1 MNWEIATWLI
11 IFAACLVIE
20 IITLGLTTIWAC
32 GGALIAMIIAFFSG
46 SLALQVVAFLIV
58 TTILFFTTRP
68 LAKKHMDN
76 KLEKT
81 NVESLIGKHVIVSAD
96 IDNLKSQGQVMIGG
110 VEWTARSKNGDTIE
124 SGTEV
129 VIDEISGVKVIV
141 TRA

>member
-11 IFAACLVIE
+11 IFAACLIIE

-46 SLALQVVAFLIV
+46 SLALQVVVFLVV

-76 KLEKT
+76 RLVKT
-81 NVESLIGKHVIVSAD
+81 NVDSLIGKHVIVSAD

-110 VEWTARSKNGDTIE
+110 VEWTARSKDGSPIE

-129 VIDEISGVKVIV
+129 VIDEISGVKAIV

>member
-11 IFAACLVIE
+11 IFAACLIIE

-68 LAKKHMDN
+68 LAKN
-76 KLEKT
+76 
-81 NVESLIGKHVIVSAD
+81 D

-129 VIDEISGVKVIV
+129 VINEISGVKAIV
-141 TRA
+141 TRV

>member
-81 NVESLIGKHVIVSAD
+81 NVESLIGKIAVVTED
-96 IDNLKSQGQVMIGG
+96 IDN
-110 VEWTARSKNGDTIE
+110 VENK
-124 SGTEV
+124 
-129 VIDEISGVKVIV
+129 
-141 TRA
+141 

>member
-11 IFAACLVIE
+11 IFAACLIIE

-46 SLALQVVAFLIV
+46 SMALQVVAFLVV

-76 KLEKT
+76 RLVKT
-81 NVESLIGKHVIVSAD
+81 NVDSLIGKHVIVSAD

-110 VEWTARSKNGDTIE
+110 VEWTARSKDGSPIE

-129 VIDEISGVKVIV
+129 VIDEISGVKAIV